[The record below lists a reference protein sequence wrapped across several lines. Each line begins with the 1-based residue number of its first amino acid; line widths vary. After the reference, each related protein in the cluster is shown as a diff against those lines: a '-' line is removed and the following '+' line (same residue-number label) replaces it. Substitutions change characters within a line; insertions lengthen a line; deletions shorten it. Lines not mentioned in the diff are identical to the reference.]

1 MILSINKDV
10 EIEVECLNNAVGIRT
25 DNYYNGDHAYITI
38 TREQAQSVIEMLKK
52 AINEK
57 D

>member
-1 MILSINKDV
+1 MILSINNDV
-10 EIEVECLNNAVGIRT
+10 EIEVERLNNAIGIRT
-25 DNYYNGDHAYITI
+25 DNYYNGDHAYVMITL
-38 TREQAQSVIEMLKK
+38 EQAQSVIEMLKK

>member
-1 MILSINKDV
+1 MILFINNDF
-10 EIEVECLNNAVGIRT
+10 EIEVERLNNEIGVRI
-25 DNYYNGDHAYITI
+25 DNYYYGDHAYVTI

>member
-1 MILSINKDV
+1 MILFINNDV
-10 EIEVECLNNAVGIRT
+10 QIEVERLNNAIGIRT
-25 DNYYNGDHAYITI
+25 DNYYNGDHAYVTI
-38 TREQAQSVIEMLKK
+38 TCEQAQSLIEMIKK

>member
-1 MILSINKDV
+1 MILFINDDV
-10 EIEVECLNNAVGIRT
+10 QIEIERLNNAIGIRT
-25 DNYYNGDHAYITI
+25 DNYYNGDHAYVTI
-38 TREQAQSVIEMLKK
+38 TREQAQSLIEMIKK

>member
-1 MILSINKDV
+1 MILFINDDV
-10 EIEVECLNNAVGIRT
+10 QIEVERLNNTIGIGI
-25 DNYYNGDHAYITI
+25 DDVLNHPYVTI
-38 TREQAQSVIEMLKK
+38 TCEQAQSLIEMIKK